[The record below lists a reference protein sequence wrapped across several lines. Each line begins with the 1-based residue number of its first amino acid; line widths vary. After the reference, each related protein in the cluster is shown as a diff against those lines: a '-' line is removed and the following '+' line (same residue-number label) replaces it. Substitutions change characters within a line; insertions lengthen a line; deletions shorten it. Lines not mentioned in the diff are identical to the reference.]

1 MLKYFEEEENIL
13 EFYNTVYL
21 DNNDVTGDI
30 DYLVNNKLVI
40 KPLVKLS
47 GDNIIGTFKIDNQLF
62 LYYLVKDKQ
71 VTLEKDIRVSALS
84 IEYLIIETDYYL
96 LDKLLK
102 NKKDIPSYLKEHYR
116 TYSLR
121 MIKSLNTINKKMKYS
136 FRSNNPEHYSKLVAK
151 NGIYLKDFPNEIS
164 LQN

>member
-21 DNNDVTGDI
+21 ANNDVTGDI

-121 MIKSLNTINKKMKYS
+121 MIKSLYTINKKMKYS